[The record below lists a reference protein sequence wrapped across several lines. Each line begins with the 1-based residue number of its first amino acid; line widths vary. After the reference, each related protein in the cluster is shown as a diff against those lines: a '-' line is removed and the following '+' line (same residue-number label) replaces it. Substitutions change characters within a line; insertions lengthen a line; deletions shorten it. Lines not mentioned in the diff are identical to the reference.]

1 MRGKIM
7 KIKVCL
13 AQIKPTLGNVKKNL
27 EIMCSN
33 IEKAIEEE
41 NNVIVFPELSLTG
54 YLVKDMVQSIAITRK
69 TVPQELLEYSKKIGI
84 IFGAVEEDDEDFR
97 FYNSAFYL
105 EDGEVKHV
113 HRKVYLPTY
122 GLFDEFRYFSKGDKF
137 RAFDTK
143 YGRFGILICEDAFH
157 PSSSYI
163 LNEDGCQYMF
173 MLANSPSRGGQG
185 DKPSNL
191 IIWETLAKTY
201 SSLYGMY
208 IVFSHRVGY
217 EDGVNF
223 AGQSK
228 VFSPSGEIKIQ
239 LSLFEEDFQSI
250 VLDRAEIR
258 RARIYTPT
266 NKNEDIY
273 LTIRELER
281 IANK

>member
-1 MRGKIM
+1 M

-69 TVPQELLEYSKKIGI
+69 TVPQEFLEYSKKIGI

-228 VFSPSGEIKIQ
+228 VFSPSGEIKMQ

>member
-1 MRGKIM
+1 M

-13 AQIKPTLGNVKKNL
+13 AQVKPTLGNVKKNL

-33 IEKAIEEE
+33 IEKAIREE

-223 AGQSK
+223 AGESK
-228 VFSPSGEIKIQ
+228 VFSPYGEIKMQ
-239 LSLFEEDFQSI
+239 LSLFEEDFQSAT
-250 VLDRAEIR
+250 LDRAEIR

>member
-1 MRGKIM
+1 M

-228 VFSPSGEIKIQ
+228 VFSPSGEIKMQ

>member
-1 MRGKIM
+1 
-7 KIKVCL
+7 
-13 AQIKPTLGNVKKNL
+13 
-27 EIMCSN
+27 
-33 IEKAIEEE
+33 
-41 NNVIVFPELSLTG
+41 
-54 YLVKDMVQSIAITRK
+54 
-69 TVPQELLEYSKKIGI
+69 
-84 IFGAVEEDDEDFR
+84 
-97 FYNSAFYL
+97 
-105 EDGEVKHV
+105 
-113 HRKVYLPTY
+113 
-122 GLFDEFRYFSKGDKF
+122 
-137 RAFDTK
+137 
-143 YGRFGILICEDAFH
+143 
-157 PSSSYI
+157 
-163 LNEDGCQYMF
+163 MF